1 MEQSPPTPRVAAA
14 LPRGLSFTV
23 LCAAVLGSA
32 RRIAHAHGATFVLRD
47 GDDCCYVD
55 EDAIAPLWRGQRF
68 PVTECLSGWCMTHG
82 RPAVV
87 ADITLDDRVPLAA
100 YRPTFVS
107 SMAMVPMGEPA
118 VGALGVYWA
127 RTDPDVSAGTLE
139 QLQSLARE
147 TGDTLVRLGLVALP
161 TPVDA

>member
-1 MEQSPPTPRVAAA
+1 MEPLAPTPRAAAA

-32 RRIAHAHGATFVLRD
+32 RRIAQAHGATFVLRD

-68 PVTECLSGWCMTHG
+68 PVSECISGWAMTHG

-87 ADITLDDRVPLAA
+87 PDIAHDDRVPVEA

-107 SMAMVPMGEPA
+107 SMAMVPMGDPA
-118 VGALGVYWA
+118 VGAIGVYWA
-127 RTDPDVSAGTLE
+127 RTHPHVDAETVERLV
-139 QLQSLARE
+139 QLARE
-147 TGDTLVRLGLVALP
+147 TGDTLVRLGLV
-161 TPVDA
+161 TPRSAVGA